1 MNSFS
6 YYLINHAGLILW
18 NWRTFLFRL
27 RHTYGGFDK
36 IKIIQGSKFQDAQLE
51 TGAKKHP
58 CLTWHNHLM
67 EESGFKDR
75 LQITSGYTDKYEQ
88 LLVELETLLANL
100 GILWCVSVRILFLL
114 YSLCF
119 KEPAM
124 LLFEG
129 CTFLWF
135 LSLLALC
142 LLLSLWTHSPVS
154 VSIGC
159 LWLTTPLCPQNHFW
173 FQSTCISKGF
183 MCSPPNSGSL

>member
-1 MNSFS
+1 MSVWNFS
-6 YYLINHAGLILW
+6 WIWSLSYGNKKETWCAHASCREWAAFKWIVLATIWSTMQDWFCGIEE
-18 NWRTFLFRL
+18 TFLFRL

-100 GILWCVSVRILFLL
+100 GILWCVSVRM
-114 YSLCF
+114 SL
-119 KEPAM
+119 A
-124 LLFEG
+124 
-129 CTFLWF
+129 
-135 LSLLALC
+135 AL
-142 LLLSLWTHSPVS
+142 
-154 VSIGC
+154 
-159 LWLTTPLCPQNHFW
+159 
-173 FQSTCISKGF
+173 
-183 MCSPPNSGSL
+183 